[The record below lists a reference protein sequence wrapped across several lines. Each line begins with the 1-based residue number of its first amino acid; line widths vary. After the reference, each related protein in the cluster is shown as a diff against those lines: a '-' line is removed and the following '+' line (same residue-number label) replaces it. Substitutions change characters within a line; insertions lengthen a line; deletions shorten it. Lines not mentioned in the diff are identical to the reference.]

1 MQDMTPPP
9 YPTVSEV
16 ADSHLSRAI
25 ESLDR
30 KVSDGFDKVDRR
42 IDTMVTRD
50 AFDATV
56 QRLDARDEH
65 LDAKVESGFKD
76 MDVKVAEGFRSVR
89 EADRERNT
97 KNRWFWGLMVSF
109 AAVLSGGIFGVLNLT
124 MR

>member
-1 MQDMTPPP
+1 MTPP
-9 YPTVSEV
+9 YPIVAEV

-30 KVSDGFDKVDRR
+30 KVSEGFDKVDRR

-76 MDVKVAEGFRSVR
+76 MELKVSKGFTDVR
-89 EADRERNT
+89 EADRDRNT
-97 KNRWFWGLMVSF
+97 KNRWFWGLMVTF
-109 AAVLSGGIFGVLNLT
+109 AGVLSGAIFGVLTLT

>member
-1 MQDMTPPP
+1 MPDMP
-9 YPTVSEV
+9 YPIVSEV

-30 KVSDGFDKVDRR
+30 KVSDGFDKVE
-42 IDTMVTRD
+42 
-50 AFDATV
+50 
-56 QRLDARDEH
+56 RLDARDEH

-124 MR
+124 MQ

>member
-1 MQDMTPPP
+1 MTPP
-9 YPTVSEV
+9 YPIVAEV

-50 AFDATV
+50 AFEATV
-56 QRLDARDEH
+56 QRLDARDE
-65 LDAKVESGFKD
+65 SGFKD
-76 MDVKVAEGFRSVR
+76 MELKVSKGFTDVR
-89 EADRERNT
+89 EADRDRNT
-97 KNRWFWGLMVSF
+97 KNRWFWGLMVTF
-109 AAVLSGGIFGVLNLT
+109 AGVLSGAIFGVLTLT